1 LFRSDKACFFTAF
14 LRKTS
19 LKWLRRGDLYFER
32 FYCWK
37 KQDLQAGGRR
47 VNLFEPAGEFYAA
60 SLFLLRFLWRLT
72 KNEEVRA
79 AQDFAGFDFSEN
91 YVPIYKT
98 RLY

>member
-1 LFRSDKACFFTAF
+1 MLGQVAPFFTDSIQA
-14 LRKTS
+14 TS

-47 VNLFEPAGEFYAA
+47 VNMFEPAGEFYAA

-72 KNEEVRA
+72 KNEDARA
-79 AQDFAGFDFSEN
+79 A
-91 YVPIYKT
+91 
-98 RLY
+98 